1 MDGMY
6 MSHKEVP
13 YGWVL
18 WAAAAGRWLLRTFG
32 VNPGIRNPHAAALDP
47 ALAASPVGAEPHVA
61 RPAGNPAAPGS
72 PASTFTSTPGGL
84 RSGSRS
90 RS

>member
-32 VNPGIRNPHAAALDP
+32 VNPGIHDPYAAALDP
-47 ALAASPVGAEPHVA
+47 TPAASPAGAGPHIRRRA
-61 RPAGNPAAPGS
+61 RSHTAPGS
-72 PASTFTSTPGGL
+72 PASPREATPK
-84 RSGSRS
+84 SMA
-90 RS
+90 